1 MIKRLKQY
9 ELAVELIQRQ
19 ARIAVILR
27 ETAIPKDLI
36 KATYKELLG
45 RPGNPGPIKESIRGL
60 THNRRRYKEATLFAK
75 IFRSIETENIQGGID
90 NVIQAFD
97 FFKISLPSGDLD
109 FTTAWLVARDLRNK
123 QLQIFSCHQ
132 CSSPVLII
140 VGGEKSL
147 ERCCVCKTALKNSI
161 S

>member
-9 ELAVELIQRQ
+9 ELAVGLIQRQ

-45 RPGNPGPIKESIRGL
+45 RHGSPGPIKESIRGL
-60 THNRRRYKEATLFAK
+60 THNMRRYKEATLFAK
-75 IFRSIETENIQGGID
+75 IFRSIENENIQGGID

-97 FFKISLPSGDLD
+97 FFKISLPNSSLD

-123 QLQIFSCHQ
+123 QLRLITCYQ

-140 VGGEKSL
+140 VTHEKSS
-147 ERCCVCKTALKNSI
+147 ERCCVCTTSLKS
-161 S
+161 SP

>member
-9 ELAVELIQRQ
+9 ELAVGLIQRQ
-19 ARIAVILR
+19 ARIAVIIR
-27 ETAIPKDLI
+27 ETAISKDVI

-45 RPGNPGPIKESIRGL
+45 RPGSPGPIKESIRGL
-60 THNRRRYKEATLFAK
+60 THNVRCYKEATLFGK
-75 IFRSIETENIQGGID
+75 LFRSIETENVQGGID

-97 FFKISLPSGDLD
+97 FFKISLPNSSLD

-123 QLQIFSCHQ
+123 QLRLISCHQ

-140 VGGEKSL
+140 VGSEKSL
-147 ERCCVCKTALKNSI
+147 ERCCVCKTSLKTDP
-161 S
+161 